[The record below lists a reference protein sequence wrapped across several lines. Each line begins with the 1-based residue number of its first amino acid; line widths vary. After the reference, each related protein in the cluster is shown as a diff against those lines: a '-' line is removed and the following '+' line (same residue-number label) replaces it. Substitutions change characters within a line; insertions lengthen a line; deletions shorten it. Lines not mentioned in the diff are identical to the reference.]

1 MYFCHFISKA
11 IFMFDKIKKYFL
23 KKHIAAKK
31 PDKLREVCALEKANS
46 VGIICEIT
54 DEDSYKAI
62 FRIFTQLQQSGKIVH
77 LIGYIDEKY
86 VPFYCLQQL
95 SADYFCQKQL
105 TWCGEPNMVQVQDFI
120 NRDFDILLDFNY
132 RYHAPVEDI
141 LSIAAA
147 RFVIGS
153 CADYQDIYDLFIH
166 TENGN
171 YMQFLNSAFKYTQKL
186 AGK

>member
-1 MYFCHFISKA
+1 M
-11 IFMFDKIKKYFL
+11 
-23 KKHIAAKK
+23 
-31 PDKLREVCALEKANS
+31 
-46 VGIICEIT
+46 
-54 DEDSYKAI
+54 
-62 FRIFTQLQQSGKIVH
+62 VH

-120 NRDFDILLDFNY
+120 NREFDILLDFNY

>member
-1 MYFCHFISKA
+1 MISK
-11 IFMFDKIKKYFL
+11 IKNYIL
-23 KKHIAAKK
+23 HKHLRGNK
-31 PDKLREVCALEKANS
+31 PDKIREVCSLEGAATI
-46 VGIICEIT
+46 GMLCEIT

-62 FRIFTQLQQSGKIVH
+62 FKIFTQLQQNGKVVH

-120 NRDFDILLDFNY
+120 QRDFDILLDFNY
-132 RYHAPVEDI
+132 RYHAPIEAI
-141 LSIAAA
+141 LSTAASK
-147 RFVIGS
+147 FIIGS
-153 CADYQDIYDLFIH
+153 CADYQDLYDLTLQ

-171 YMQFLNSAFKYTQKL
+171 YNQFLSSAFTYTQKL

>member
-1 MYFCHFISKA
+1 
-11 IFMFDKIKKYFL
+11 MFEKIKKYFL
-23 KKHIAAKK
+23 RKRIAAKK
-31 PDKLREVCALEKANS
+31 PDKIRAVCALEKANS
-46 VGIICEIT
+46 VGVLCEIT

-62 FRIFTQLQQSGKIVH
+62 FRIFTQLRQGGKIVH

-105 TWCGEPNMVQVQDFI
+105 TWCGEPNVIQVQDFI

-132 RYHAPVEDI
+132 RYHAPIEDI
-141 LSIAAA
+141 LSTASAKFI
-147 RFVIGS
+147 IGS
-153 CADYQDIYDLFIH
+153 CADYQDIYDLIIQ
-166 TENGN
+166 TESGN
-171 YMQFLNSAFKYTQKL
+171 YVQFLHSVFNYTQKL